1 MEEELLGMSVEFLA
15 QARAQRLDEA
25 HSSME
30 DTCFGKE
37 NHEFLIWTCI
47 CPWIFQMEFSKR
59 H

>member
-37 NHEFLIWTCI
+37 NHAYAHG
-47 CPWIFQMEFSKR
+47 FSRWSSPKDIEYR
-59 H
+59 SA